1 MTASR
6 AVCVIIVGLTVA
18 PSAAA
23 TQQMDLEVGLLGGYG
38 LEDPYRIGVGVTGG
52 VMVSGIYAGG
62 FLVRHFGSSSTR
74 ILTTET
80 TTTDQNAWL
89 LGAEVGY
96 PVVTQPLEV
105 RLGINVGIFRF
116 REETLREPA
125 AGGTP
130 TENTSKKTTTM
141 LSPKVSAMV
150 PLTGFKI
157 GAEIVFL
164 NGGDP
169 GFSEAYGTRSAA
181 FYAKVVVPIGP

>member
-1 MTASR
+1 
-6 AVCVIIVGLTVA
+6 
-18 PSAAA
+18 
-23 TQQMDLEVGLLGGYG
+23 MDLELGLLGGYG
-38 LEDPYRIGVGVTGG
+38 LEDPYRAGLGATAGVVVGGIYVGG
-52 VMVSGIYAGG
+52 V
-62 FLVRHFGSSSTR
+62 LVRHFGSSSTR
-74 ILTTET
+74 IGTAET

-89 LGAEVGY
+89 LGADVGY
-96 PVVTQPLEV
+96 PVVTEPLEV
-105 RLGINVGIFRF
+105 RLSINVGFFRF

-130 TENTSKKTTTM
+130 TENTSKKTTSM
-141 LSPKVSAMV
+141 LSPKVSALV

-169 GFSEAYGTRSAA
+169 GFSEAYGTRSVA